1 MKKKTLWFGLAFRI
15 ILFVVCLLGVINTLQ
30 VRLPSLGGDGK
41 PLFLHFTTW
50 TAWLCCL
57 CALIGLVFN
66 IIALASKKD
75 LFNTSFYRCLKL
87 ATDAMAIVTFIIAA
101 FVLPERIW
109 TAAYWTYGWTIKHFL
124 IPVLTVLETIL
135 FFKSTIKWWEP
146 LLASVPMLLYG
157 CYMIPRVL
165 ICRAQH
171 GGHIP
176 EALWPNYYPYGF
188 TNIDKNGG
196 SPILFFVLI
205 LGLAALMIGVAY
217 IYYAINKKA
226 SKKKENK

>member
-1 MKKKTLWFGLAFRI
+1 MKKKCLWFSLAFRI

-30 VRLPSLGGDGK
+30 VRLPALGGDGK

-57 CALIGLVFN
+57 SVLVGLVFN
-66 IIALASKKD
+66 IIALAGKKNLLD
-75 LFNTSFYRCLKL
+75 SSVYRVVKL
-87 ATDAMAIVTFIIAA
+87 CADSMAIVTFIIAA
-101 FVLPERIW
+101 FVLPEKIW
-109 TAAYWTYGWTIKHFL
+109 TAEYWTYGWIIKHFL
-124 IPVLTVLETIL
+124 IPVLTVLETVF

-146 LLASVPMLLYG
+146 LLASLPMLLYG
-157 CYMIPRVL
+157 SYMIPHVL

-176 EALWPNYYPYGF
+176 EELWGNFYPYGF

-196 SPILFFVLI
+196 SPILFFALI

-217 IYYAINKKA
+217 IYYAIYKKKNKK
-226 SKKKENK
+226 NK